1 MNNETP
7 EVEILMQKILT
18 FILGFSIIDLKLK
31 KHGWIPF
38 KSSRL
43 QQNKLCTLRTLQSSI
58 IKYLKNFMQF
68 TCSTI

>member
-43 QQNKLCTLRTLQSSI
+43 QQNKLCTLRTLR
-58 IKYLKNFMQF
+58 
-68 TCSTI
+68 